1 MLPGPSSCGNNS
13 FSLTTYPNKNVCG
26 LNFNSTEFLY
36 MTVALFTAGIS
47 KHKRIPTVNTDD
59 GTVVRRQTAEW
70 LRLLALG
77 VSWQTTEQVIKWQVC
92 WGRGQPSVHRACYA
106 LSAGCHAWVSQSYR
120 SWAGGGEWWEWLPTS
135 PLRACAAWG
144 RGDLQQRACAI
155 DWNKTT
161 FLPEQ

>member
-26 LNFNSTEFLY
+26 LNFNLLQVFQNTKGFQQLTQMMAQWLGDKLLNGFACWLWESPGKQLSRWLNDRCGEDRASSLSTGPVMHYLQVVMPEWVKVTGHGQGVGSGESDFL
-36 MTVALFTAGIS
+36 
-47 KHKRIPTVNTDD
+47 
-59 GTVVRRQTAEW
+59 Q
-70 LRLLALG
+70 
-77 VSWQTTEQVIKWQVC
+77 
-92 WGRGQPSVHRACYA
+92 
-106 LSAGCHAWVSQSYR
+106 
-120 SWAGGGEWWEWLPTS
+120 S

-144 RGDLQQRACAI
+144 RGDLQQRAYAV

>member
-26 LNFNSTEFLY
+26 LNFNSTELLY

-77 VSWQTTEQVIKWQVC
+77 VPWQTTEQVIKWQVW
-92 WGRGQPSVHRACYA
+92 WGQGQLSVHRACYA
-106 LSAGCHAWVSQSYR
+106 LSAGGHAWVSQSYR
-120 SWAGGGEWWEWLPTS
+120 SWAGGREWWEWLPTV
-135 PLRACAAWG
+135 
-144 RGDLQQRACAI
+144 
-155 DWNKTT
+155 T
-161 FLPEQ
+161 FESLCCLGEGGPATKSLCCRLE

>member
-161 FLPEQ
+161 FLPEE